1 MELELSEGRLRSYVQ
16 DMTTIAPAA
25 LPTRLVSRPLA
36 LVMLADF
43 AGLFGFYLLL
53 SVVPA
58 HLTAA
63 GAGGFAAGL
72 ATGVLMLSSVAGEFA
87 IPRLVARYGFR
98 TVLAAGLA
106 LLALPV
112 LALLVSAALP
122 AVVAVCVLRGLGL
135 AVIFVVCGAWGAEL
149 VPAERRGEGLGV
161 LGVVAGLPAVVAT
174 PLGVW
179 LMGHAGAE
187 AVFALGALA
196 ALTGLVAVAGLP
208 AGRTAPAGE
217 STGFRTPALIRPAIV
232 FAGTATAAGI
242 VVTFVPVAVSGGPGG
257 LAAAALLAQAGATTA
272 ARWWAGRFGDR
283 HGAARLLVPG
293 ALVAA
298 AGMLALVPA
307 GSPPAVLAAMVAFG
321 AGFGIVQNASLAM
334 MYSRVSTAAYGTATA
349 VWSIAYDTGYGL
361 GALAFGVVAGAAGYP
376 AGFAL
381 TAAVMV
387 ALTVAGT
394 RRGRRVSPR

>member
-1 MELELSEGRLRSYVQ
+1 
-16 DMTTIAPAA
+16 MTTIALAAPA
-25 LPTRLVSRPLA
+25 PRLLSRPLA

-72 ATGVLMLSSVAGEFA
+72 ATGVLMLSSVAGELA

-98 TVLAAGLA
+98 AVLAAGLA

-122 AVVAVCVLRGLGL
+122 VVMAVCLLRGLGL

-149 VPAERRGEGLGV
+149 IPPGRRGEGLGV

-179 LMGHAGAE
+179 LMGHTGAE

-196 ALTGLVAVAGLP
+196 ALAGLAAVAGLP
-208 AGRTAPAGE
+208 DGRAADEPPVGM
-217 STGFRTPALIRPAIV
+217 STGLRTPALMRPAV
-232 FAGTATAAGI
+232 VLAGTAMAAGI
-242 VVTFVPVAVSGGPGG
+242 VVTFLPAAVPGAGG

-283 HGAARLLVPG
+283 HGASRLLVPG

-298 AGMLALVPA
+298 AGMLTLVLA
-307 GSPPAVLAAMVAFG
+307 GGPVAVLAGMVAFG
-321 AGFGIVQNASLAM
+321 AGFGTVQNASLAM

-349 VWSIAYDTGYGL
+349 VWSVAYDTGYGL
-361 GALAFGVVAGAAGYP
+361 GALGFGVVAGAAGYP
-376 AGFAL
+376 IGFAL
-381 TAAVMV
+381 TALVMV
-387 ALTVAGT
+387 ALTAAGA
-394 RRGRRVSPR
+394 RRS

>member
-1 MELELSEGRLRSYVQ
+1 
-16 DMTTIAPAA
+16 MTTIALAPSA
-25 LPTRLVSRPLA
+25 PRLVSRPLA

-87 IPRLVARYGFR
+87 IPRLVSRYGFR
-98 TVLAAGLA
+98 AVLAAGLA
-106 LLALPV
+106 LLALPA
-112 LALLVSAALP
+112 LALLASAALP
-122 AVVAVCVLRGLGL
+122 VVVAVCVLRGLGL

-149 VPAERRGEGLGV
+149 IPAERRGEGLGV

-179 LMGHAGAE
+179 LMARWGAE

-196 ALTGLVAVAGLP
+196 AFAGLVAVIGLP
-208 AGRTAPAGE
+208 AGRTDASGDPAGDIGMGAGLR
-217 STGFRTPALIRPAIV
+217 SPALIRPAIV
-232 FAGTATAAGI
+232 FTGTAMAAGI
-242 VVTFVPVAVSGGPGG
+242 VVTFVPAAVPGGAGG
-257 LAAAALLAQAGATTA
+257 LAAVALLTQAGATTV

-298 AGMLALVPA
+298 AGILTLVLAGGGPL
-307 GSPPAVLAAMVAFG
+307 AVLAGMVAFG

-349 VWSIAYDTGYGL
+349 IWSVAYDTGYGL
-361 GALAFGVVAGAAGYP
+361 GALGFGVVAGAAGYP
-376 AGFAL
+376 IGFAL

-387 ALTVAGT
+387 ALTLAGT
-394 RRGRRVSPR
+394 RRRG

>member
-1 MELELSEGRLRSYVQ
+1 
-16 DMTTIAPAA
+16 MTTIALAAAPASPA
-25 LPTRLVSRPLA
+25 PARLVSRPLA

-98 TVLAAGLA
+98 TILAAGLA

-122 AVVAVCVLRGLGL
+122 VVVAVCVLRGLGL

-149 VPAERRGEGLGV
+149 IPAGRRGEGLGV

-179 LMGHAGAE
+179 LMAHAGAE

-196 ALTGLVAVAGLP
+196 ALAGLLAVLGLP
-208 AGRTAPAGE
+208 AGRTTEEAPVGMAAGLR
-217 STGFRTPALIRPAIV
+217 SPALLRPAIV
-232 FAGTATAAGI
+232 FTGTAMAAGI
-242 VVTFVPVAVSGGPGG
+242 VVTFLPAAMPGG
-257 LAAAALLAQAGATTA
+257 AGSLAAVALLAQAAATTV

-298 AGMLALVPA
+298 AGILALVLA
-307 GSPPAVLAAMVAFG
+307 GSPLAALLGMVAFG
-321 AGFGIVQNASLAM
+321 AGFGVVQNASLAM
-334 MYSRVSTAAYGTATA
+334 MYSRVPTAAYGTATA
-349 VWSIAYDTGYGL
+349 IWSVAYDTGYGL
-361 GALAFGVVAGAAGYP
+361 GALGFGLVAGAAGYP
-376 AGFAL
+376 IGFAV
-381 TAAVMV
+381 TAAMMV
-387 ALTVAGT
+387 ALAIAGT
-394 RRGRRVSPR
+394 RPSRRVSPR

>member
-1 MELELSEGRLRSYVQ
+1 
-16 DMTTIAPAA
+16 MTTIAPA
-25 LPTRLVSRPLA
+25 PRLLSRPLA

-87 IPRLVARYGFR
+87 IPRLVSRYGFR

-122 AVVAVCVLRGLGL
+122 VVVAVCVLRGLGL

-149 VPAERRGEGLGV
+149 IPAERRGEGLGV
-161 LGVVAGLPAVVAT
+161 LGIVAGLPAVVAT

-196 ALTGLVAVAGLP
+196 ALAGLVAVLGMP
-208 AGRTAPAGE
+208 AGRTTEEAP
-217 STGFRTPALIRPAIV
+217 TGMAAALRSPALMRPAIV
-232 FAGTATAAGI
+232 FTGTAMAAGI
-242 VVTFVPVAVSGGPGG
+242 VVTFVPAAVPGG
-257 LAAAALLAQAGATTA
+257 AGSLAAVALLAQAGATTV
-272 ARWWAGRFGDR
+272 ARWWAGRYGDR
-283 HGAARLLVPG
+283 HGAARLLIPG
-293 ALVAA
+293 ALLAA
-298 AGMLALVPA
+298 AGILALVLA
-307 GSPPAVLAAMVAFG
+307 GNPLAVLAGMVAFG
-321 AGFGIVQNASLAM
+321 AGFGTVQNASLAM

-361 GALAFGVVAGAAGYP
+361 GALGFGALASTAGYP
-376 AGFAL
+376 IGFAL

-387 ALTVAGT
+387 AFAVAGT
-394 RRGRRVSPR
+394 QPGRANGGTSNSKN

>member
-1 MELELSEGRLRSYVQ
+1 
-16 DMTTIAPAA
+16 MTTIALATSAP
-25 LPTRLVSRPLA
+25 RLVSRPLA

-72 ATGVLMLSSVAGEFA
+72 ATGVLMLSSVAGELA
-87 IPRLVARYGFR
+87 IPRLVSRYGFR
-98 TVLAAGLA
+98 AVLAAGLA
-106 LLALPV
+106 LLALPA
-112 LALLVSAALP
+112 LALLLSSALP
-122 AVVAVCVLRGLGL
+122 VVVAVCVLRGLGL

-149 VPAERRGEGLGV
+149 IPAQRRGEGLGV

-179 LMGHAGAE
+179 LMGRAGAE
-187 AVFALGALA
+187 AVFAFGALA
-196 ALTGLVAVAGLP
+196 ALAGLVAVVGLP
-208 AGRTAPAGE
+208 AGRTTEDAPVGMAR
-217 STGFRTPALIRPAIV
+217 GFRTPALVRPAIV
-232 FAGTATAAGI
+232 FTGTAMAAGI
-242 VVTFVPVAVSGGPGG
+242 VVTFVPAAVPGG
-257 LAAAALLAQAGATTA
+257 AGALAAVALLAQAGATTV

-298 AGMLALVPA
+298 AGMLTLVLA
-307 GSPPAVLAAMVAFG
+307 GGGPVAVLAGMVAFG
-321 AGFGIVQNASLAM
+321 AGFGTVQNASLAM

-349 VWSIAYDTGYGL
+349 IWSVAYDTGYGL
-361 GALAFGVVAGAAGYP
+361 GALGFGIVAGAAGYP
-376 AGFAL
+376 VGFAL

-394 RRGRRVSPR
+394 RPVLVRRPG